1 MKTRRTK
8 KMMKL
13 ISLFLMVMI
22 LSSCSLFHTGYEFVN
37 DNFDIKIKGT
47 QDKNAKIVDSMLI
60 KFEPVYWEEEI
71 EIDSIEK
78 YGDAKTEF
86 RLNGYSVWILETEKI
101 RYSEV
106 KKLDTVIYFIR
117 K

>member
-1 MKTRRTK
+1 
-8 KMMKL
+8 MMKL
-13 ISLFLMVMI
+13 ISIVLICLVVT
-22 LSSCSLFHTGYEFVN
+22 SCSLFYSGYEFVN

-47 QDKNAKIVDSMLI
+47 QDKNAKIVDSMVI

-71 EIDSIEK
+71 EIDSLDKADIK
-78 YGDAKTEF
+78 LEF
-86 RLNGYSVWILETEKI
+86 MQNGYNVWILETEKI
-101 RYSEV
+101 RYNEV